1 MYYEQSF
8 TVDSREVDLTGRAR
22 PSAVMGYLQEAATR
36 AALALGVSAPEVLEK
51 YHARWLVV
59 RAWYRLDEP
68 VSWNDTVTI
77 RTWHRG
83 GRLASSYRDFDLHR
97 DGRPIGEAVTLWAL
111 SDVDSG
117 KLVPMGHLPE
127 YQGTDGGELCKAVS
141 LHKLRLPVDLPD
153 REERPLRYS
162 DTDYNGHVNNN
173 RYADFACDA
182 LHLEMRL
189 PGRFVRECRLSYLD
203 QCMAGERLTLETGEQ
218 EGTLYARGLGPA
230 GDERFT
236 CSFTLGEGNSTR

>member
-1 MYYEQSF
+1 MYYEQSLP
-8 TVDSREVDLTGRAR
+8 VDSREVDLTGRAR
-22 PSAVMGYLQEAATR
+22 PSAVMGYLQEAATG
-36 AALALGVSAPEVLEK
+36 AGLALGVSAPEVLEK

-68 VSWNDTVTI
+68 LDWNDTVTV

-83 GRLASSYRDFDLHR
+83 GRLASSYRDFDLVR
-97 DGRPIGEAVTLWAL
+97 DGRQIGEAVTLWVL

-127 YQGTDGGELCKAVS
+127 YQGTDGGELCKAIS
-141 LHKLRLPVDLPD
+141 LHKLRLPQNLPD

-182 LHLEMRL
+182 LHLEALL

-218 EGTLYARGLGPA
+218 DGALYARGLGPA
-230 GDERFT
+230 GDERFA
-236 CSFTLGEGNSTR
+236 CSVTLGEG